1 MGTVTGRAGLQRGD
15 GLKGPDPG
23 AVVRRSYEAAVA
35 HLEQGRLR
43 EAESGCHRALR
54 ALERAAGRD
63 HPELAVVLDT
73 LVRIRL
79 DRGDLAGAEESGR
92 RAVTLARAAVTGVD
106 CRRILA
112 QALGRLAGV
121 CRVRGR
127 YDEAESLYREA
138 LTVAESVGGPD
149 GREVAA
155 LLNDLAVLHKF
166 QGRFAE
172 AGRLYRRA
180 LKAPV
185 SID

>member
-1 MGTVTGRAGLQRGD
+1 
-15 GLKGPDPG
+15 
-23 AVVRRSYEAAVA
+23 
-35 HLEQGRLR
+35 
-43 EAESGCHRALR
+43 
-54 ALERAAGRD
+54 
-63 HPELAVVLDT
+63 
-73 LVRIRL
+73 
-79 DRGDLAGAEESGR
+79 
-92 RAVTLARAAVTGVD
+92 
-106 CRRILA
+106 
-112 QALGRLAGV
+112 GRLAGV

-180 LKAPV
+180 LKLLEGALGPDHPELPTLYIHLGGPELARCRV
-185 SID
+185 TLHETIAS